1 MGYCNKRSEYNELSI
16 ITVSIIILNNKNKF
30 NNSVIIYI
38 VYNTWY
44 FVLSYRI
51 LIGYC

>member
-38 VYNTWY
+38 VY
-44 FVLSYRI
+44 LPLQKSYI
-51 LIGYC
+51 AL